1 MTAKERLQ
9 NAIFLIFQR
18 IEQECDHNGR
28 FKKKT
33 NLRMEKEEKRQ
44 KEKTRQTLG
53 KTSRRWK
60 ENGTRKHVFENFFK
74 KKKKQEK
81 REKNTK
87 RTK

>member
-1 MTAKERLQ
+1 MTAKERLK

-60 ENGTRKHVFENFFK
+60 ENGTRKHVFETFFLK
-74 KKKKQEK
+74 KKNK
-81 REKNTK
+81 RKEKNTK

>member
-1 MTAKERLQ
+1 MTAKERLK

-60 ENGTRKHVFENFFK
+60 ENGTRKHVFENFF
-74 KKKKQEK
+74 
-81 REKNTK
+81 
-87 RTK
+87 